1 MITANQYKL
10 SWEHFNH
17 INQDKRLAFE
27 NLCRSIFI
35 RTQCQEGV
43 NVHSNPNNPGIE
55 IEPVKSKNGNE
66 RISFQAK
73 FFEGKLG
80 YKEIEG
86 SMRTAVKYYS
96 GKLDKIFLYCNK
108 DIHNTSVQYK
118 RIEDI
123 VAPANIEIVLVTGQ
137 SILDIAMNYPTV
149 LACYFGIDSLS
160 KEWFSNNLNISL
172 NNLGKRYNPKFNI
185 DTEAQRKLSIFLRE
199 IDGIKMLNNK
209 KKEAIEELEKIKY
222 RCSVSRYD
230 DEFRGY
236 IDDFIS
242 TIKKLPDVSKACIE
256 NVLGWKECF
265 ITENEVSL
273 FKLREIE
280 NILQNKLD
288 TSGNKILEYVN
299 VGAELYIVSRLL
311 ATVDYLSL
319 DKKDEKLITDQ
330 ILIIT
335 GEMGTGKSQL
345 LATAAKRMIEAN
357 TLALLLLGQGF
368 ISNQPIE
375 SQILS
380 LTESAISDA
389 SLEAIIAVMD
399 EYAYINNEI
408 SIIFIDAINES
419 RYRDI
424 WKLGIN
430 RLFSIIK
437 KYKNVRLVISMRNGF
452 ESLLLS
458 DKVIEDI
465 KNGEVASFEHK
476 GLLDE
481 SPEGIFE
488 FLSHFG
494 VPVSADY
501 YLRQEMGNPLF
512 LTWFCQTFNW
522 ENQGLASLISNVIKK
537 VDEDASLEAGY
548 TSLGLLEELL
558 REFVNENDSDS
569 VSKKRILGFTSW
581 DLYGVTNKIAY
592 INAVERAGI
601 LSTFISNREEIYYI
615 GYNLLEDYVRANCII
630 EQYSSKEKLMD
641 YCERELLKID
651 SDGNISNPGNES
663 VFSMTAALYVI
674 YSGEELIEVLDK
686 INNSWE
692 KEALIE
698 EYIKILTWSNVSISF
713 DHFMEKVQKY
723 QLKPETVW
731 KLFIENATR
740 AGCEINA
747 DGLTKLLMKYP
758 LNKRDYLWTIYIND
772 MTEND
777 RIVSFAYYIE
787 SGKGNMQMTD
797 EKTLLLLTLYTW
809 FLSSS
814 NRVLRD
820 RISKAMIEIL
830 KVKFGFCVVLLEKF
844 KEVNDSYIIQR
855 LYGIVFGAVMK
866 RKEIFAEEYECLATY
881 VYNTIFSKAKVY
893 PDILLRD
900 YARLIVERFVYEFPE
915 KVSNIDIE
923 KIKPPYC
930 SDPIPDVEIVDYS
943 DAKFRDY
950 GDGKLHEN
958 GMDRLLLSM
967 RFDMDVKGIGIYGDF
982 GRYVFQSA
990 LGHFVGVDMQNIYY
1004 YALQFIIQ
1012 DLGYSN
1018 KLFGSYDGNL
1028 VSFDRNRVKRIERIG
1043 KKYEWIA
1050 MYNILARLSDTY
1062 NVESYNWNDTLGEPY
1077 NGPWNPY
1084 VRDFDPTLNCRYVVN
1099 SDFFP
1104 CFKNEDLFEESFIDE
1119 NATEEEIDKWVS
1131 DDAKM
1136 FSEITHRLVMVDS
1149 NGIEWVSLY
1158 SYQEKKKC
1166 IPRVEGFSGF
1176 FPRGEQ
1182 TIWSMSA
1189 LHIVEDDKELTL
1201 EKLWGSG
1208 FVKHRGNLT
1217 RDCYSLFCREYAWSP
1232 GYKYVFN
1239 DYEID
1244 DEDPIKAIPA
1254 TINFMWEEQY
1264 DASYDEAIS
1273 FMIPT
1278 GEIIQELGLYEKE
1291 IDGVYY
1297 YNDEIVA
1304 YDRSII
1310 DGGHS
1315 ELLLRRDVLN
1325 AFLEKRNVRLF
1336 WDVIGEKQYFLERDG
1351 QKWQR
1356 KEGHFLYGKTSIV
1369 GNIKNVP
1376 NL

>member
-1 MITANQYKL
+1 MKGHVVITANQYKL

-73 FFEGKLG
+73 FFEGRLG

-209 KKEAIEELEKIKY
+209 KKEAIEKLEKIKQRCNEKY
-222 RCSVSRYD
+222 RKYVYS
-230 DEFRGY
+230 
-236 IDDFIS
+236 FIL
-242 TIKKLPDVSKACIE
+242 TIEKLPDASKGCIE
-256 NVLGWKECF
+256 NALQWRCYF
-265 ITENEVSL
+265 LTENE
-273 FKLREIE
+273 EILSE
-280 NILQNKLD
+280 LNKIEITLQNKLETIEKYD
-288 TSGNKILEYVN
+288 TYEYFDAKN
-299 VGAELYIVSRLL
+299 ELNQVELL
-311 ATVDYLSL
+311 LSTEKDL
-319 DKKDEKLITDQ
+319 AFDKKEEELITNQ

-345 LATAAKRMIEAN
+345 LSTAAKRMFEN
-357 TLALLLLGQGF
+357 DCLALLILGQVF
-368 ISNQPIE
+368 ISDQPIE
-375 SQILS
+375 AQILS
-380 LTESAISDA
+380 STENAISEA
-389 SLEAIIAVMD
+389 SLESIIAVMD
-399 EYAYINNEI
+399 EHAYINNGI
-408 SIIFIDAINES
+408 SVIFIDAINES

-424 WKLGIN
+424 WKTGIN
-430 RLFSIIK
+430 RLFSTIK
-437 KYKNVRLVISMRNGF
+437 KYKNVQLIISMRNGF

-465 KNGEVASFEHK
+465 EKGKVASFEHK
-476 GLLDE
+476 GLLDK

-494 VPVSADY
+494 VSVSAEY

-512 LTWFCQTFNW
+512 LTWFCQTFNGK
-522 ENQGLASLISNVIKK
+522 NQGLALLISNVIKK
-537 VDEDASLEAGY
+537 VDEEASLEAGY
-548 TSLGLLEELL
+548 ISLGLLEELL
-558 REFVNENDSDS
+558 REFVNKNASDP

-601 LSTFISNREEIYYI
+601 LSTFVSNREEIYYI
-615 GYNLLEDYVRANCII
+615 GYNLLEDYIRANCII
-630 EQYSSKEKLMD
+630 EKYNSKEKLMD
-641 YCERELLKID
+641 YCEKELMKID
-651 SDGNISNPGNES
+651 SDGDISNSGNES
-663 VFSMTAALYVI
+663 VFSMTAALYAI
-674 YSGEELIEVLDK
+674 YSGEELIEVFDK

-692 KEALIE
+692 KDTLIE
-698 EYIKILTWSNVSISF
+698 EYIKILIWSNSSISF
-713 DHFMEKVQKY
+713 DHFMEMVQKY
-723 QLKPETVW
+723 QLEPKTVW

-740 AGCEINA
+740 VECEINA
-747 DGLTKLLMKYP
+747 DGLTKLLMEYP
-758 LNKRDYLWTIYIND
+758 INKRDYLWTIHIND
-772 MTEND
+772 MTSDE
-777 RIVSFAYYIE
+777 RIISLAYYIE
-787 SGKGNMQMTD
+787 SGKEIIHMTD

-814 NRVLRD
+814 NRELRD

-830 KVKFGFCVVLLEKF
+830 KVRFNLCVVLLERF
-844 KEVNDSYIIQR
+844 KAVNDPYIVQR
-855 LYGIVFGAVMK
+855 LYGIIFGAVMK
-866 RKEIFAEEYECLATY
+866 RKGLFAEEYECLAIY
-881 VYNTIFSKAKVY
+881 VYTVIFSKSKVY

-900 YARLIVERFVYEFPE
+900 YARLIVDRFVYEFPE
-915 KVSNIDIE
+915 KTNKIDVE

-930 SDPIPDVEIVDYS
+930 SDPIPDAEVVDYS
-943 DAKFRDY
+943 D
-950 GDGKLHEN
+950 EN
-958 GMDRLLLSM
+958 FHKSGMGRLLFSM
-967 RFDMDVKGIGIYGDF
+967 KFDMDVKGCGMYGDF
-982 GRYVFQSA
+982 GRYVFQCA
-990 LGHFVGVDMQNIYY
+990 LRHFVGVDMQNIYY
-1004 YALQFIIQ
+1004 YALQFIIK

-1018 KLFGSYDGNL
+1018 ELFGHYDGNL
-1028 VSFDRNRVKRIERIG
+1028 VEFHRKFLKRLERIG

-1050 MYNILARLSDTY
+1050 MYNILARLSDTHK
-1062 NVESYNWNDTLGEPY
+1062 VESYNWNDKLGEPY

-1084 VRDFDPTLNCRYVVN
+1084 VRDFDPTLNCRYMVN

-1104 CFKNEDLFEESFIDE
+1104 CFENEDLFEESFIDE

-1149 NGIEWVSLY
+1149 NGVEWVSLY
-1158 SYQEKKKC
+1158 SFQEKKKL

-1201 EKLWGSG
+1201 EKLWGSE
-1208 FVKHRGNLT
+1208 FVKHRGDLT

-1232 GYKYVFN
+1232 RYKYVFN